1 MQKKLRNFAKVVYFS
16 YGWYIIE
23 VDRGY
28 KTLTKNLQ
36 EMVDMRNNDK
46 VVRKLP
52 QDMNPEELRT
62 LRKVVSEMNNINP
75 AHIKVCKH
83 AKERLGERNISREAV
98 NEIYKYCTL
107 DNVVETNVKDHQ
119 GKPLLRLLV
128 LSNKVY
134 GQGEEAY
141 RVGISVNSQTLEVIT
156 VVKSYVNHTYNRNL
170 KSSSYSVNNYIK

>member
-1 MQKKLRNFAKVVYFS
+1 
-16 YGWYIIE
+16 
-23 VDRGY
+23 
-28 KTLTKNLQ
+28 
-36 EMVDMRNNDK
+36 MRNNDK

-52 QDMNPEELRT
+52 KDMNPEELRT

-75 AHIKVCKH
+75 EKIKFCKH
-83 AKERLGERNISREAV
+83 SQERLQERNISREAV
-98 NEIYKYCTL
+98 NEIYKYAKL
-107 DNVVETNVKDHQ
+107 ENVVETNVKDHQ

-156 VVKSYVNHTYNRNL
+156 VVKSYTNRSYNKNL
-170 KSSSYSVNNYIK
+170 KSANYSVNNYIK

>member
-1 MQKKLRNFAKVVYFS
+1 MA
-16 YGWYIIE
+16 E
-23 VDRGY
+23 
-28 KTLTKNLQ
+28 
-36 EMVDMRNNDK
+36 RNNK
-46 VVRKLP
+46 VVRRLP
-52 QDMNPEELRT
+52 KDMNKEELRT
-62 LRKVVSEMNNINP
+62 LRKIIPDVNNINP
-75 AHIKVCKH
+75 AQIKVCRH

-156 VVKSYVNHTYNRNL
+156 VVKSYVNHSYNKNL
-170 KSSSYSVNNYIK
+170 KSANYTVNNYIK

>member
-1 MQKKLRNFAKVVYFS
+1 
-16 YGWYIIE
+16 
-23 VDRGY
+23 
-28 KTLTKNLQ
+28 
-36 EMVDMRNNDK
+36 MVNMAERNNK
-46 VVRKLP
+46 VVRRLP
-52 QDMNPEELRT
+52 QDMNKEELRT
-62 LRKVVSEMNNINP
+62 LRKIISDMNNINP
-75 AHIKVCKH
+75 AQIKVCRH
-83 AKERLGERNISREAV
+83 ARERLGERNISREAV

-107 DNVVETNVKDHQ
+107 ENVVETNVKDHQ

-170 KSSSYSVNNYIK
+170 KSSSDSVNNYIK

>member
-1 MQKKLRNFAKVVYFS
+1 
-16 YGWYIIE
+16 
-23 VDRGY
+23 
-28 KTLTKNLQ
+28 
-36 EMVDMRNNDK
+36 MVDMRNNDK

-52 QDMNPEELRT
+52 QDMNQEELRT

-75 AHIKVCKH
+75 AQIKVCKH
-83 AKERLGERNISREAV
+83 ARERLGERNISREAV
-98 NEIYKYCTL
+98 NEIYKYAKL
-107 DNVVETNVKDHQ
+107 ENVVETNVKDHQ

-141 RVGISVNSQTLEVIT
+141 RVGISVNSNTLEVIT

>member
-1 MQKKLRNFAKVVYFS
+1 MA
-16 YGWYIIE
+16 E
-23 VDRGY
+23 
-28 KTLTKNLQ
+28 
-36 EMVDMRNNDK
+36 RNNK
-46 VVRKLP
+46 VVRRLP
-52 QDMNPEELRT
+52 KDMNKEELRT
-62 LRKVVSEMNNINP
+62 LRKIIADMNNINP
-75 AHIKVCKH
+75 AQIKVCRH

-156 VVKSYVNHTYNRNL
+156 VVKSYVNHSYNKNL
-170 KSSSYSVNNYIK
+170 KSANYTVNNYIK

>member
-1 MQKKLRNFAKVVYFS
+1 MA
-16 YGWYIIE
+16 E
-23 VDRGY
+23 
-28 KTLTKNLQ
+28 
-36 EMVDMRNNDK
+36 RNNK
-46 VVRKLP
+46 VVRRLP
-52 QDMNPEELRT
+52 KDMNKEELRT
-62 LRKVVSEMNNINP
+62 LRKIISDMNNINP
-75 AHIKVCKH
+75 AQIKVCRH

-156 VVKSYVNHTYNRNL
+156 VVKSYVNHSYNKNL
-170 KSSSYSVNNYIK
+170 KSANYTVNNYIK

>member
-1 MQKKLRNFAKVVYFS
+1 
-16 YGWYIIE
+16 
-23 VDRGY
+23 
-28 KTLTKNLQ
+28 
-36 EMVDMRNNDK
+36 MVDMRNNDK

-52 QDMNPEELRT
+52 KDMNPEELRT
-62 LRKVVSEMNNINP
+62 LRKIVSDMNNINP
-75 AHIKVCKH
+75 AQIKFCKH
-83 AKERLGERNISREAV
+83 SQERLQERNISREAV
-98 NEIYKYCTL
+98 NEIYKYAKL
-107 DNVVETNVKDHQ
+107 ENVVETNVKDHQ

-141 RVGISVNSQTLEVIT
+141 RVGISVNSNTLEVIT